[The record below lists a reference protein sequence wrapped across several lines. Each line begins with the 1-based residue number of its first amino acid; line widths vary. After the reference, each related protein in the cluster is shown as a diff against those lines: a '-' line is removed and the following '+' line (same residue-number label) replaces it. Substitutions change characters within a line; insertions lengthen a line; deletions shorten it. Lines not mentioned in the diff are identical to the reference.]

1 MFHKRFPLWD
11 ENDGN
16 NGGSSGSGD
25 DISALKDEISRL
37 RNHSS
42 KLLDEKKQIQESLK
56 RFDGIDPENVKKMM
70 SVLES
75 SEEAKLLAENKLD
88 EVVNKRTE
96 KLRIDSERLK
106 SEFDEYKAESEKK
119 NNDWKQ
125 KYAAK
130 VIETEL
136 RREAEKAKVVPEAI
150 DDVISRARGIFSLDE
165 DGKIEARDSDGNIIT
180 VKKKALNP
188 EVFISQLKE
197 TAPHFWPKSQGA
209 GASGGT
215 GNGGMNEVNPFI
227 PNTPGFSLTE
237 QSKLMNSDP
246 EKARMFEQAAKAY
259 VPPTK
264 Q

>member
-11 ENDGN
+11 ENNGD

-25 DISALKDEISRL
+25 DSSALKDEIARL
-37 RNHSS
+37 RNHNS
-42 KLLDEKKQIQESLK
+42 KLLDEKKQIQASLK
-56 RFDGIDPENVKKMM
+56 KFEGIDPENVKKMM
-70 SVLES
+70 SVLDS
-75 SEEAKLLAENKLD
+75 NEEAKLLADGKLD

-96 KLRIDSERLK
+96 KLRIDYEKLK
-106 SEFDEYKAESEKK
+106 SDFAEYKSDSEKR
-119 NNDWKQ
+119 DSAWKQ
-125 KYAAK
+125 KYAGK

-136 RREAEKAKVVPEAI
+136 RREAERAKVVPEAI

-165 DGKIEARDSDGNIIT
+165 DGKIEARDSDGNIVT

-197 TAPHFWPKSQGA
+197 NAPHFWPKSQGA

-215 GNGGMNEVNPFI
+215 GNGGMNEANPFI
-227 PNTPGFSLTE
+227 PNTPAFSLTE

-246 EKARMFEQAAKAY
+246 EKARMFEQAAKSY
-259 VPPTK
+259 MPPTK